1 MGIASNSLSS
11 WSLKETDNLIKTVKG
26 EGCMGSTLGAGA
38 LRGQGMREGLSE
50 QRATGLLKEGR

>member
-1 MGIASNSLSS
+1 
-11 WSLKETDNLIKTVKG
+11 
-26 EGCMGSTLGAGA
+26 MGSTLGAGA